1 MEETNNI
8 YKPLK
13 EEWHLSKYNLFAK
26 IPDKDQVGC
35 VNLLRG
41 SCSIITSEE
50 FSKLQNGEITQ
61 HFINQGYIINYN
73 ETEALETLSRKS
85 CSFSDVLNLTICP
98 TMNCNFDCSYCF
110 EKHRAG
116 KISKETQNLIIN
128 FVRKFVSN
136 AKIKK
141 IRITWFGGEP
151 LLAMDIIESLS
162 IKLIEV
168 ANEWKINYS
177 ADIVTNGYLLTQE
190 IADKFFELGINSCQ
204 ITLDGIDN
212 THNKTRHLVNN
223 GPTFDKII
231 DNLKNIKFKCQI
243 NIRHNVYA
251 DNTKEIEPLKK
262 LVEKIAKESGNKL
275 YYYPAFTND
284 ADSAVGREKELNY
297 LNMEDFY
304 CYEIDKKIQN
314 LTPYKPSYCGA
325 QTLNFIVVDELGNLY
340 NCWEDLGRIDNSFG
354 RIERWDIANPI
365 ATASNPQITINYIN
379 TGGATKD
386 KECLDCVWLPLC
398 QGGCPHRRLFY
409 NKVCISCKNKPE
421 DFVLKYIAFHQKQAE
436 QMRKNREKSNKN

>member
-73 ETEALETLSRKS
+73 ETEAIETISRNVCNSSELLS
-85 CSFSDVLNLTICP
+85 VTICP
-98 TMNCNFDCSYCF
+98 TMNCNFNCSYCF
-110 EKHRAG
+110 EKHRTG
-116 KISKETQNLIIN
+116 KISKELQNVIIN
-128 FVRKFVSN
+128 FIKRTIFITKVRR
-136 AKIKK
+136 IK
-141 IRITWFGGEP
+141 ITWFGGEP
-151 LLAMDIIESLS
+151 LLAMDVIESLS
-162 IKLIEV
+162 KELIELC
-168 ANEWKINYS
+168 NKWKINYN

-190 IADKFFELGINSCQ
+190 IADKFFEFKINDCQ
-204 ITLDGIDN
+204 ITLDGIGDG
-212 THNKTRHLVNN
+212 HNKTRHLINN
-223 GPTFDKII
+223 NPTFDKII
-231 DNLKNIKFKCQI
+231 NNLKNIKFKCQI

-251 DNTKEIEPLKK
+251 DNTNEIEPLKK

-284 ADSAVGREKELNY
+284 VDSAVGRKKELNY

-304 CYEIDKKIQN
+304 CYEIDKKIQSFA
-314 LTPYKPSYCGA
+314 PYKGTYCGA
-325 QTLNFIVVDELGNLY
+325 QLLTFIVIDELGNLY
-340 NCWEDLGRIDNSFG
+340 KCWEDLGRIENSFG
-354 RIERWDIANPI
+354 RVENWNVNDPI
-365 ATASNPQITINYIN
+365 PTASNPQIIIDYIN
-379 TGGATKD
+379 SGGATKD

-409 NKVCISCKNKPE
+409 DKACISCKNKSE
-421 DFVLKYIAFHQKQAE
+421 EFVLKYIDFHQKQAE
-436 QMRKNREKSNKN
+436 RMRKK